1 MAEKFSEYFQLE
13 EFLESSVAKQ
23 KSVQNCPSWEVVQN
37 LRSLAQ
43 LLDWLRQDWGSGI
56 RVTSGFRCEKL
67 NKAVGGVANSAHKYG
82 YAADIQPVNG
92 KMKEFKKFVV
102 EWAKD
107 KLFDEIILEHSK
119 KTEWIHI
126 QQFSPNGF
134 QRRKVFSLAA

>member
-23 KSVQNCPSWEVVQN
+23 KSIQNCPSWEVVQN

-56 RVTSGFRCEKL
+56 RITSGFRNAAL
-67 NKAVGGVANSAHKYG
+67 NKAVNGQPSSLHLKGW
-82 YAADIQPVNG
+82 AADIQPVNG

-107 KLFDEIILEHSK
+107 KLFDEIILEHNK

-126 QQFSPNGF
+126 QMWSNNGF

>member
-1 MAEKFSEYFQLE
+1 MGQKFSEYFTLE
-13 EFLESSVAKQ
+13 EFLTSSTARQ
-23 KSVQNCPSWEVVQN
+23 KSIENVPSWEVVQR

>member
-1 MAEKFSEYFQLE
+1 MAQKFSEYFELE
-13 EFLESSVAKQ
+13 EFLVSSTARQ
-23 KSVQNCPSWEVVQN
+23 KSIENVPSWEVVQN

-43 LLDWLRQDWGSGI
+43 LLDCLRQEWGSGI
-56 RVTSGFRCEKL
+56 RITSGFRCEKL
-67 NKAVGGVANSAHKYG
+67 NKAVGGQPSSLHLKG
-82 YAADIQPVNG
+82 WAADIQPVNG

-107 KLFDEIILEHSK
+107 KLFDEIILEHNK

-126 QQFSPNGF
+126 QMWSNNGF